1 MRWEFGLGDVMVSL
15 CHGHGKENMLKDR
28 VYNSGGNLFDER
40 VKTMKMKYEQNPIRE
55 SCK

>member
-15 CHGHGKENMLKDR
+15 CHGHGKENTLKDR
-28 VYNSGGNLFDER
+28 VYNSRGNLFDER
-40 VKTMKMKYEQNPIRE
+40 VKTVKMKYEQNPIRE